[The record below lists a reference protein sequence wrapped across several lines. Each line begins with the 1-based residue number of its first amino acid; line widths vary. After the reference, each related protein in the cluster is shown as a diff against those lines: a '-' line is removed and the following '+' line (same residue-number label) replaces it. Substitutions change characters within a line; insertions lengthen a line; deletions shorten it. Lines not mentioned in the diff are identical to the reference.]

1 MCKIFMSA
9 RGGFEENAK
18 HVTSNHSSC
27 F

>member
-1 MCKIFMSA
+1 MSA